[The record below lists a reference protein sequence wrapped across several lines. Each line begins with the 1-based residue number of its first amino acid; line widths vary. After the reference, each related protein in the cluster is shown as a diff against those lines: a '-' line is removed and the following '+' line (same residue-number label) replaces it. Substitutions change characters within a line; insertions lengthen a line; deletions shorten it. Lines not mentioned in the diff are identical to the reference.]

1 MPRLLETL
9 RFEKVG
15 INVVVFFGV
24 LFGIFVLR
32 DSGKIYDALVFFSV
46 QIDEIRGEEDLVDQ
60 PATTLRRSAC
70 GIDDKSHC
78 HDGCD
83 EGKGRG

>member
-24 LFGIFVLR
+24 LFGIFVLW
-32 DSGKIYDALVFFSV
+32 DSGKIYDALAFVCTNPTRLEAT
-46 QIDEIRGEEDLVDQ
+46 EI
-60 PATTLRRSAC
+60 S
-70 GIDDKSHC
+70 
-78 HDGCD
+78 
-83 EGKGRG
+83 

>member
-24 LFGIFVLR
+24 LFGIFVLG
-32 DSGKIYDALVFFSV
+32 DSGKIYDVLDYFSLRIERN
-46 QIDEIRGEEDLVDQ
+46 QRR
-60 PATTLRRSAC
+60 RRSRGPAC
-70 GIDDKSHC
+70 H
-78 HDGCD
+78 HA
-83 EGKGRG
+83 